1 MRLKRRSQQK
11 WVQPEQNSSN
21 TSNDKPTDYD
31 CPVCGHKLVEH
42 QYIKDGQ
49 TKKMLR
55 CPGANETPS
64 DRTGFNE
71 SKKKHKD
78 VAYFWNKN
86 GTWWS
91 KKFGELN

>member
-1 MRLKRRSQQK
+1 MFYNRSQQK
-11 WVQPEQNSSN
+11 WVQPGQNSSN

-31 CPVCGHKLVEH
+31 CPVCGQKLVEH

-55 CPGANETPS
+55 CPGANK
-64 DRTGFNE
+64 
-71 SKKKHKD
+71 SKRKHKD
-78 VAYFWNKN
+78 VAYFWTKN

-91 KKFGELN
+91 KKYRELA